1 MYTLNIWEDSVL
13 KFSQKYNNIFGALS
27 MMQEQYQDYANK
39 GNSLVKSEETFTGIS
54 YELEGAADV
63 KIMLFRPM

>member
-1 MYTLNIWEDSVL
+1 MYTLNVWENSVL
-13 KFSQKYNNIFGALS
+13 RFSQKYSSIFGALS

-39 GNSLVKSEETFTGIS
+39 GNSLVISEETITGIS

-63 KIMLFRPM
+63 RIMLFRPM